1 MKKMIAV
8 SQQQLQADFI
18 LRNATVADVF
28 LLQWKKA
35 DVVVANGRI
44 IAIDPDGKY
53 EAAREEDAGG
63 RYCIPGLIDAHIHI
77 ESSMLTPEQ
86 FSRIILPHG
95 VTTVI
100 SDPHEIANVAGRDGL
115 SYMLDEAR
123 QAVMDIFY
131 MLPSSVPA
139 TSFEHAGAVLKAADL
154 APFIN
159 DNQVLGIAEVMDFV
173 AVLTGDADMLEKVE
187 LGRAQNMIIDGHA
200 AGLNA
205 AQITGYRAA
214 GIHTDHECVS
224 ADEAIERIT
233 QGMYVLM
240 REGSAAKNVRAILPA
255 VTPQNARRFA
265 FCTDDKHLD
274 EIIAEGT
281 INATV
286 AMAIAQG
293 MEPLQAI
300 QIASLNA
307 AECYRLHDRGA
318 LTAGFIADFVLLDD
332 LDTMQIAAVWK
343 NGEKVAEHG
352 AMLSSS
358 VNQTHV
364 PPAILQSVHLPA
376 ITAADFKLPLTQSR
390 VHIIEVIPHQ
400 IITKKMIAHVDVT
413 GGEFV
418 PSTEKDFLKIAVFER
433 HLQRCTKSVA
443 IVHGLGLQAGA
454 VATTISHDSHNAIV
468 VGTNDAD
475 MVAALNALQAM
486 QGGLVVVKDGVVL
499 AEMPLPIGGIM
510 TNVDAA
516 LAAKQL
522 HAVHDALHT
531 LHPTLSFHLFLTLS
545 FLALPVIPSL
555 KLTDTGLFDVEAFQH
570 ISVEAN

>member
-35 DVVVANGRI
+35 DIVVANGRI

-53 EAAREEDAGG
+53 EATREEDAGG

-123 QAVMDIFY
+123 QAMMDIFY

-200 AGLNA
+200 AGLSA

-240 REGSAAKNVRAILPA
+240 REGSAAKNVRAILPV

-274 EIIAEGT
+274 EIITEGT

-332 LDTMQIAAVWK
+332 LNTMQIAAVWK

-358 VNQTHV
+358 ANQAHV

-400 IITKKMIAHVDVT
+400 IITKKMIAHVDVA

-418 PSTEKDFLKIAVFER
+418 SSTEKDFLKIAVFER
-433 HLQRCTKSVA
+433 HLQRGTKSVA

-475 MVAALNALQAM
+475 MAAALNALQAM